1 MFLQPRPGWCSLPSK
16 PGWTMNVELAEE
28 RILLLPDQLGAAQ
41 AESRAWSK
49 RTDAFGAFAK
59 LGGFLQKPKDEDFE
73 IVYRELRLQP
83 FWRLSAATTYVYE
96 RQREHRLKLAPEV
109 QSVSVG
115 GQSFAS
121 ADREATVTVTE
132 CCNES
137 SQKEWLYDGITKK
150 GDLRLKPY
158 LAFAYQQVTAEDL
171 NTRARAG
178 DIVVPPQAKASMLAR
193 EVISRSIRKIE
204 ADRIIEEKVHL
215 EAIDLFYRPVYA
227 VRYRWQQKEAV
238 VEVDAVTGETQT
250 GGATF
255 EAYVGKL
262 VDRDFLLDA
271 GVEAANMFIPGVN
284 LAKIIVSKGLKFG
297 AKA

>member
-1 MFLQPRPGWCSLPSK
+1 MH
-16 PGWTMNVELAEE
+16 VELAEE
-28 RILLLPDQLGAAQ
+28 RILLLPDVLGAAQ
-41 AESRAWSK
+41 AETRAWAK
-49 RTDAFGAFAK
+49 RMDAFGAFAK

-83 FWRLSAATTYVYE
+83 FWRLSVSTTYVYE
-96 RQREHRLKLAPEV
+96 RQREHRLKVAPEV

-115 GQSFAS
+115 GQAFPAI
-121 ADREATVTVTE
+121 DREATITVTE

-137 SQKEWLYDGITKK
+137 SQKDWLYDGITKK
-150 GDLRLKPY
+150 GDLGLKPY
-158 LAFAYQQVTAEDL
+158 LAITPQQVTAEDL
-171 NTRARAG
+171 NARATAG
-178 DIVVPPQAKASMLAR
+178 DIVVPPQAMASMLAR

-204 ADRIIEEKVHL
+204 ADRIIEEKMHL
-215 EAIDLFYRPVYA
+215 DAIDLFYRPVYA

-238 VEVDAVTGETQT
+238 VEVDAVTGDTRT
-250 GGATF
+250 GGTTF

-271 GVEAANMFIPGVN
+271 GVEAANMLIPGVN
-284 LAKIIVSKGLKFG
+284 LAKIIVSKGLKLN

>member
-1 MFLQPRPGWCSLPSK
+1 
-16 PGWTMNVELAEE
+16 MNVELAEE
-28 RILLLPDQLGAAQ
+28 RILLLPDVLGAEQ
-41 AESRAWSK
+41 AEARAWSR
-49 RTDAFGAFAK
+49 RTDAFGTFAR
-59 LGGFLQKPKDEDFE
+59 LGGLLQKPKDEDFQ

-96 RQREHRLKLAPEV
+96 RQRDHRLKVSSEV
-109 QSVSVG
+109 KSVFVG
-115 GQSFAS
+115 GQTFSS
-121 ADREATVTVTE
+121 AEKEATITVTE

-137 SQKEWLYDGITKK
+137 SRKDWLYDAITRR
-150 GDLRLKPY
+150 GDLGLKSY
-158 LAFAYQQVTAEDL
+158 LAISNEPVTAEDL
-171 NTRARAG
+171 NARARAG
-178 DIVVPPQAKASMLAR
+178 AVVVPPQAKASMLAR

-238 VEVDAVTGETQT
+238 VEVNAVTGETQT
-250 GGATF
+250 GGTTF
-255 EAYVGKL
+255 ENYVGKL

-284 LAKIIVSKGLKFG
+284 LAKIIVTKGLKLN

>member
-1 MFLQPRPGWCSLPSK
+1 
-16 PGWTMNVELAEE
+16 MNVELAEE
-28 RILLLPDQLGAAQ
+28 RIVLLPDVLGAEQ
-41 AESRAWSK
+41 AEARAWSR
-49 RTDAFGAFAK
+49 RTDAFGAFAR
-59 LGGFLQKPKDEDFE
+59 LGGLLQKPKDEDFE

-96 RQREHRLKLAPEV
+96 RQREHRLKVGSEV
-109 QSVSVG
+109 KSVSVG
-115 GQSFAS
+115 GQSFVS
-121 ADREATVTVTE
+121 TDKQATITVTE

-137 SQKEWLYDGITKK
+137 SQKDWLYDAITKK
-150 GDLRLKPY
+150 GDLGLTSY
-158 LAFAYQQVTAEDL
+158 LAIASEQVTAEDL
-171 NTRARAG
+171 NERARAG
-178 DIVVPPQAKASMLAR
+178 AVVVPPQAKASMLAR

-238 VEVDAVTGETQT
+238 VEVNAVTGETQT
-250 GGATF
+250 GGTTF
-255 EAYVGKL
+255 ENYVGKL

-271 GVEAANMFIPGVN
+271 GVEAANIFIPGVN
-284 LAKIIVSKGLKFG
+284 LAKIIVSKGLKLN

>member
-1 MFLQPRPGWCSLPSK
+1 
-16 PGWTMNVELAEE
+16 MNVELAEE
-28 RILLLPDQLGAAQ
+28 RILLLPDVLGAEQ
-41 AESRAWSK
+41 AEARAWSR
-49 RTDAFGAFAK
+49 RTDAFGAFAR
-59 LGGFLQKPKDEDFE
+59 LGGLLQKPKDEDFE

-96 RQREHRLKLAPEV
+96 RQREHRLKVGSEV
-109 QSVSVG
+109 KSVSVG

-121 ADREATVTVTE
+121 TDKQATITVTE
-132 CCNES
+132 WCNES
-137 SQKEWLYDGITKK
+137 SQKDWLYDAITKK
-150 GDLRLKPY
+150 GDLGLNSY
-158 LAFAYQQVTAEDL
+158 LAIASEQVTAEDL
-171 NTRARAG
+171 NERARAG
-178 DIVVPPQAKASMLAR
+178 AVVVPPQAKASMLAR

-238 VEVDAVTGETQT
+238 VEVNAVTGETQT
-250 GGATF
+250 GGTTF
-255 EAYVGKL
+255 ENYVGKL

-284 LAKIIVSKGLKFG
+284 LAKIIVSKGLKLN

>member
-1 MFLQPRPGWCSLPSK
+1 
-16 PGWTMNVELAEE
+16 MNVELAEE
-28 RILLLPDQLGAAQ
+28 RILLLPDVLGAEP
-41 AESRAWSK
+41 AEARAWSR
-49 RTDAFGAFAK
+49 RTDAFGAFAR
-59 LGGFLQKPKDEDFE
+59 LGGLLQKPKDEDFQ

-83 FWRLSAATTYVYE
+83 FWRISAATTYVYE
-96 RQREHRLKLAPEV
+96 RQREHRLKVGSEV
-109 QSVSVG
+109 KSVSVG

-121 ADREATVTVTE
+121 VDKEATITVTE
-132 CCNES
+132 CCKES
-137 SQKEWLYDGITKK
+137 SQKDWLYDAITRK
-150 GDLRLKPY
+150 GDLGLRSY
-158 LAFAYQQVTAEDL
+158 LAISNEPVTAEDL
-171 NTRARAG
+171 NARARAG
-178 DIVVPPQAKASMLAR
+178 AVVVPPQAKASMLAR

-238 VEVDAVTGETQT
+238 VEVNAVTGETQT
-250 GGATF
+250 GGSTF
-255 EAYVGKL
+255 ENYVGKL

-284 LAKIIVSKGLKFG
+284 LAKIIVAKGLKLN

>member
-1 MFLQPRPGWCSLPSK
+1 
-16 PGWTMNVELAEE
+16 MNVELAEE
-28 RILLLPDQLGAAQ
+28 RIVLLPDVLGAEQ
-41 AESRAWSK
+41 AEARAWSR
-49 RTDAFGAFAK
+49 RTDAFGAFAR
-59 LGGFLQKPKDEDFE
+59 LGGLLQKPKDEDFE

-83 FWRLSAATTYVYE
+83 FWRLSAATTYIYE
-96 RQREHRLKLAPEV
+96 RQREHRLKVGSEV
-109 QSVSVG
+109 KSVSVG

-121 ADREATVTVTE
+121 TDKQATITVTE

-137 SQKEWLYDGITKK
+137 SQKDWLYDAITKK
-150 GDLRLKPY
+150 GDLGLTSY
-158 LAFAYQQVTAEDL
+158 LAISSEQVTAEDL
-171 NTRARAG
+171 NERARAG
-178 DIVVPPQAKASMLAR
+178 AVVVPPQAKASMLAR

-238 VEVDAVTGETQT
+238 VEVNAVTGETQT
-250 GGATF
+250 GGTTF
-255 EAYVGKL
+255 ENYVGKL

-284 LAKIIVSKGLKFG
+284 LAKIIVSKGLKLN